1 MASVSAATA
10 PARDISPQRRR
21 FVELWT
27 KAWGLI
33 GAGIVVFIA
42 YHLPAQLQ
50 AADHAALL
58 RSAGL
63 LIISFN
69 LIMQAVKPAWP
80 IVYALPLT
88 VFGITVWLLGW
99 LQ

>member
-1 MASVSAATA
+1 M
-10 PARDISPQRRR
+10 RDISPQRRR
-21 FVELWT
+21 FVEIWT

-50 AADHAALL
+50 AADHPALL
-58 RSAGL
+58 RSVGL
-63 LIISFN
+63 GLVSFN
-69 LIMQAVKPAWP
+69 LIMQAVRPAWP

>member
-1 MASVSAATA
+1 M
-10 PARDISPQRRR
+10 
-21 FVELWT
+21 
-27 KAWGLI
+27 
-33 GAGIVVFIA
+33 FIA

-50 AADHAALL
+50 AVDHAALL

>member
-1 MASVSAATA
+1 V
-10 PARDISPQRRR
+10 RDISPQRRR

-42 YHLPAQLQ
+42 YGLPAQLQ

-63 LIISFN
+63 AIISFN

>member
-1 MASVSAATA
+1 V
-10 PARDISPQRRR
+10 RDVSPQRRR

-33 GAGIVVFIA
+33 GAGILVFIA
-42 YHLPAQLQ
+42 YGLPGQLQ
-50 AADHAALL
+50 AGDGAALL
-58 RSAGL
+58 RSVGL
-63 LIISFN
+63 GIISIN
-69 LIMQAVKPAWP
+69 LIMQAVRPTWP

-88 VFGITVWLLGW
+88 VVGITVWLLGW